1 MTQNS
6 AYELQGTPQLI
17 IADGA
22 GTLFDPKSIV
32 PAYAFKRT
40 FLEEGI
46 NVDIPTICRYMGM
59 EKIKHI
65 ELLLNESAVL
75 EQFKEKDEKTPDKED
90 IDRFYSIFQD
100 QLYPS
105 AIDTEE
111 IEGVKEA
118 AYRLKDAGIPLIM
131 TTGYDRK
138 MVDETTN
145 KVPWLDEV
153 LTASFTSSDV
163 ENGRPAPDMIYLAM
177 KEAGIENPAYAV
189 KVGDTKVDVE
199 ASDNAGMPGII
210 VLSGSIETRDDA
222 EKANAEIGR
231 KHLIL
236 PNLIDVIEY
245 TLDGSLADRIKG
257 LNRFI

>member
-1 MTQNS
+1 MAQKS
-6 AYELQGTPQLI
+6 AYELKGTPQLI

-32 PAYAFKRT
+32 PAYAFERT

-46 NVDIPTICRYMGM
+46 DTDIPTICLYMGM

-65 ELLLNESAVL
+65 ELLLKKSAVL
-75 EQFKEKDEKTPDKED
+75 EQFKEKYERTPDKED
-90 IDRFYSIFQD
+90 IDRFYSIFQN

-105 AIDTEE
+105 AEETEE

-138 MVDETTN
+138 MVDKTR
-145 KVPWLDEV
+145 KKLPWLDEV

-163 ENGRPAPDMIYLAM
+163 EQGRPAPDMICLAM
-177 KEAGIENPAYAV
+177 NEAGIETPAYAV

-199 ASDNAGMPGII
+199 ASDNASMPGII

-222 EKANAEIGR
+222 EKTNAEIGR
-231 KHLIL
+231 EHLIL
-236 PNLIDVIEY
+236 PSFIDVVNY
-245 TLDGSLADRIKG
+245 TIDGTLPDKIKK
-257 LNRFI
+257 LNN

>member
-1 MTQNS
+1 VTQKS
-6 AYELQGTPQLI
+6 AYELQGIPQLI

-32 PAYAFKRT
+32 PAYAFERT

-75 EQFKEKDEKTPDKED
+75 EQFKEKYERTPDKED
-90 IDRFYSIFQD
+90 IDRFYSIFQN

-105 AIDTEE
+105 AKDTED

-131 TTGYDRK
+131 TTGYDRQ
-138 MVDETTN
+138 MVDETM
-145 KVPWLDEV
+145 KKLPWLGEA
-153 LTASFTSSDV
+153 LTASFISSDV
-163 ENGRPAPDMIYLAM
+163 KNGRPAPDMIYLAM

-210 VLSGSIETRDDA
+210 VLSGSIEIRDDA
-222 EKANAEIGR
+222 ERTNAEIGR
-231 KHLIL
+231 EHLIL
-236 PNLIDVIEY
+236 PNFIDVVNY
-245 TLDGSLADRIKG
+245 TIDGTLPDKIKK
-257 LNRFI
+257 LNK